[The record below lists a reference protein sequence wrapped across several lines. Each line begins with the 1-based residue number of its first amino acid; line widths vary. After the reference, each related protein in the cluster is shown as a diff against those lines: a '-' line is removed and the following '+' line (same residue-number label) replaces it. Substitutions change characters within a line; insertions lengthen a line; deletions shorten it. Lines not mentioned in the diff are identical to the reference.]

1 MYQTIRR
8 GMDQL
13 VRWLWEETPYVVPW
27 VVRDLREVF
36 IQVSLELVHCPPHLV
51 PDPARTQIKTSGTPH
66 VKRAVPQLLHP
77 PRCPSWA
84 MGQNGFH
91 PISCLLNSKPLYIW
105 HFSANN
111 FFESNNMEAFRP
123 SLDGTHTKY
132 FNPVP
137 IMIRLEDRNPACPHA

>member
-1 MYQTIRR
+1 M
-8 GMDQL
+8 GQL
-13 VRWLWEETPYVVPW
+13 VRWFREIPPDMISRM
-27 VVRDLREVF
+27 VRDIGEVL
-36 IQVSLELVHCPPHLV
+36 IQVDLELVHRTPHLV
-51 PDPARTQIKTSGTPH
+51 PDPARTRIKALGTSH